1 MTKNQ
6 SNNNITRATTRAWA
20 EIDLSA
26 IRDNFAAARDHAK
39 KYGAETFAIMKAN
52 AYGHGA
58 ARVAAELQSAG
69 AEHFAVAT
77 LDEALEMGIV
87 NKSFDDFE
95 RQLVSDV
102 ITARIPAELDES
114 RLFTK

>member
-26 IRDNFAAARDHAK
+26 IRDNFAVARDHAK

-58 ARVAAELQSAG
+58 AVVAKELETAG
-69 AEHFAVAT
+69 AKHFAAAT
-77 LDEALEMGIV
+77 LDEALERTLRGFRV
-87 NKSFDDFE
+87 DTRAE
-95 RQLVSDV
+95 RGTPVAV
-102 ITARIPAELDES
+102 R
-114 RLFTK
+114 